1 MTEQKELLSFL
12 FFCTCAQHIPADSL
26 SKVHR
31 SFHLS
36 VYFDGFCRLLQINT
50 ETRRMV
56 NIHLIEENT
65 CNKGHEKDTIYDK
78 DEYCSTVTN
87 VRKQLIVQR

>member
-1 MTEQKELLSFL
+1 MTDQKELLYFL
-12 FFCTCAQHIPADSL
+12 FCTCAQHIPADSL

-31 SFHLS
+31 SLHLG
-36 VYFDGFCRLLQINT
+36 VDFDGFCRLLQIDT
-50 ETRRMV
+50 ETIRMV
-56 NIHLIEENT
+56 ILLIKENT